1 MTSRPLR
8 VALVAPPWYEVPPEG
23 YGGIEQVVGELADG
37 LTARGH
43 KVFLLA
49 AGDDRTDATLIR
61 TFDEPQEIGA
71 PDAATI
77 GLVHAAR
84 AAEVLDD
91 LEVDIVHDHTLT
103 GPLLARGRRAP
114 TVVTVHGPIDDALA
128 AYYAETDVSLVAIS
142 QSQRRSTPELSWV
155 ATVHN
160 AIDVETYP
168 FLAEKDDRFL
178 FLGRFSPDK
187 GVEEAIE
194 IARATERPLVIAAK
208 CEDPDEQA
216 YYEESI
222 RPQLDGRIRYLGSVA
237 GDEKLELL
245 RTSRA
250 LLFPIQ
256 WEEPFG
262 MVMIEAMACGT
273 PVLATSRGSVPEVV
287 VDGVTGS
294 VRTDVGELVE
304 AARRVDDIDPSACR
318 AHVLERFD
326 VAAMCAGYEAAYGR
340 VLAGSAGDEEVSGAE
355 PL

>member
-1 MTSRPLR
+1 MTRRPLR
-8 VALVAPPWYEVPPEG
+8 IALVAPPWYEVPPDG

-37 LTARGH
+37 LTALGH

-61 TFDEPQEIGA
+61 TFDEPQHIGA

-77 GLVHAAR
+77 GLVHAVR
-84 AAEVLDD
+84 AAEVIDD
-91 LEVDIVHDHTLT
+91 LEVDVVHDHTTT
-103 GPLLARGRRAP
+103 GPLLARARPTP

-128 AYYAETDVSLVAIS
+128 AYYSETDVSLVAIS
-142 QSQRRSTPELSWV
+142 KSQRRTRRELSWA
-155 ATVHN
+155 ATVYN
-160 AIDVETYP
+160 AIDVQRYP
-168 FLAEKDDRFL
+168 FLADKDDGFL

-194 IARATERPLVIAAK
+194 IARVTGRRLAIAAK
-208 CEDPDEQA
+208 CEDANEQA
-216 YYEESI
+216 YYEDAI
-222 RPQLDGRIRYLGSVA
+222 GPQLDARIRYLGSVA

-273 PVLATSRGSVPEVV
+273 PVLATGRGSVPEVV
-287 VDGVTGS
+287 VDGVTGFI
-294 VRTDVGELVE
+294 RPDVGQLIE
-304 AARRVDDIDPSACR
+304 AARRVDDLDPDACR
-318 AHVLERFD
+318 AHVLDRFD
-326 VAAMCAGYEAAYGR
+326 VPAMCAGYEAVYEAVAYGT
-340 VLAGSAGDEEVSGAE
+340 ASGSASSDAAG
-355 PL
+355 

>member
-1 MTSRPLR
+1 MTSPPLR
-8 VALVAPPWYEVPPEG
+8 IALVAPPWYEVPPEG
-23 YGGIEQVVGELADG
+23 YGGIEQVVGALANG
-37 LTARGH
+37 LIARGH

-61 TFDEPQEIGA
+61 TFDEPQELGA

-84 AAEVLDD
+84 TAEVLAD
-91 LEVDIVHDHTLT
+91 LDVDIVHDHTLT
-103 GPLLARGRRAP
+103 GPLLARERSVP

-142 QSQRRSTPELSWV
+142 ESQRRPRPELAWV
-155 ATVHN
+155 ATVYN
-160 AIDVETYP
+160 AVDVATYP
-168 FLAEKDDRFL
+168 FLADKDDGFL

-194 IARATERPLVIAAK
+194 IARATGRGLAIAAK
-208 CEDPDEQA
+208 CEQAEERA
-216 YYEESI
+216 YYEERI
-222 RPQLDGRIRYLGSVA
+222 APQLDERIRYLGSVG
-237 GDEKLELL
+237 GDEKLELV

-273 PVLATSRGSVPEVV
+273 PVLATDRGSVPELV
-287 VDGVTGS
+287 VDGVTGFI
-294 VRTDVGELVE
+294 RPDVGQLIEAVE
-304 AARRVDDIDPSACR
+304 RLDGIDPRACR

-326 VAAMCAGYEAAYGR
+326 VSAMYAGYEAAYER
-340 VLAGSAGDEEVSGAE
+340 VIAGAAGPTTGE
-355 PL
+355 

>member
-1 MTSRPLR
+1 MSSPLR
-8 VALVAPPWYEVPPEG
+8 VALVAPPWYSVPPEG
-23 YGGIEQVVGELADG
+23 YGGIEQVVGELANG

-71 PDAATI
+71 PDAETI
-77 GLVHAAR
+77 RLVHAAR
-84 AAEVLDD
+84 AADVLED
-91 LEVDIVHDHTLT
+91 LDVDIIHDHTVT
-103 GPLLARGRRAP
+103 GPLLARSRHVP

-128 AYYAETDVSLVAIS
+128 SYYAETGVPLVAIS
-142 QSQRRSTPELSWV
+142 DSQRRSRPDLRWV

-160 AIDVETYP
+160 AIDVATYP
-168 FLAEKDDRFL
+168 FLDDKGDDFL

-187 GVEEAIE
+187 GVELAIE
-194 IARATERPLVIAAK
+194 IARATRRSLSIAAK

-222 RPQLDGRIRYLGSVA
+222 RPILDERIRYLGSV
-237 GDEKLELL
+237 DVDTKLELL
-245 RTSRA
+245 RTARA

-273 PVLATSRGSVPEVV
+273 PVLATDRGSVPEVV
-287 VDGVTGS
+287 IDGVTGFI
-294 VRTDVGELVE
+294 RADVGRLID
-304 AARRVDDIDPSACR
+304 AAERVGDIDPRACR
-318 AHVLERFD
+318 AHVLDRFD
-326 VAAMCAGYEAAYGR
+326 VSAMCAGYEGAYRR
-340 VLAGSAGDEEVSGAE
+340 VLAAAGAVSPGD
-355 PL
+355 